1 VTSRHRPAKPKV
13 NFRKVI
19 ECEGIVSLSGQSPRS
34 FRFGPFEADRETGEL
49 RKDGRKLRLQ
59 EKPFRVLVAL
69 LEERGNLVS
78 RKALHERLWPGDTF
92 VDFENGLNTAISKLR
107 EVLGDSAKDH
117 RYIETLA
124 RRGYRFTSP
133 VEELGAPVAAQ
144 RRELDIQ
151 RRLIEPDTVV
161 VEIVGRIVAGPEC
174 QQIEWLISDLLSQD
188 EKKIVLDI
196 SGVSRI
202 DSTGVGIIVMCFGKM
217 KKAGGDLRVAG
228 ARGVVEDVL
237 KMTKVDS
244 IISLYPTTAAAVA
257 GVTGR
262 DKT

>member
-1 VTSRHRPAKPKV
+1 VVKSD
-13 NFRKVI
+13 
-19 ECEGIVSLSGQSPRS
+19 GIVAASVQSPHS
-34 FRFGPFEADRETGEL
+34 FRFGPFEADPETGEL
-49 RKDGRKLRLQ
+49 RKSGRRLRLQ
-59 EKPFRVLVAL
+59 EKPFQVLIAL
-69 LEERGNLVS
+69 LERRGNLIS

-124 RRGYRFTSP
+124 RRGYRFTAS
-133 VEELGAPVAAQ
+133 VEEVGGTAAVQ
-144 RRELDIQ
+144 HRELSIQ
-151 RRLIEPDTVV
+151 RRFIEPDNVV

-188 EKKIVLDI
+188 EKKIIFDI
-196 SGVSRI
+196 SGVSHI

-228 ARGVVEDVL
+228 ARGIVEEVL
-237 KMTKVDS
+237 KMTKVDR
-244 IISLYPTTAAAVA
+244 IISSYPTAAAAVEGVA
-257 GVTGR
+257 GPSKLSGA
-262 DKT
+262 

>member
-1 VTSRHRPAKPKV
+1 
-13 NFRKVI
+13 
-19 ECEGIVSLSGQSPRS
+19 VSHPGPFPHL
-34 FRFGPFEADRETGEL
+34 FRFGPFEADPKTGEL
-49 RKDGRKLRLQ
+49 RKSGRKLRLQ
-59 EKPFRVLVAL
+59 EKPFQVLVAL
-69 LEERGNLVS
+69 LEQRGNLVS
-78 RKALHERLWPGDTF
+78 RKVLHERLWPQDTF

-124 RRGYRFTSP
+124 RRGYRFTAP
-133 VEELGAPVAAQ
+133 VEELGAPVAVQ
-144 RRELDIQ
+144 QRELNIQ

-188 EKKIVLDI
+188 ERKIIFDI
-196 SGVSRI
+196 SGVSHI

-228 ARGVVEDVL
+228 ARGIVEEVL
-237 KMTKVDS
+237 KMTKVDR
-244 IISLYPTTAAAVA
+244 IISLYPTPAAAVA
-257 GVTGR
+257 GVTTLG
-262 DKT
+262 KA

>member
-1 VTSRHRPAKPKV
+1 
-13 NFRKVI
+13 VI
-19 ECEGIVSLSGQSPRS
+19 ECAAIVSHPGPFPRL
-34 FRFGPFEADRETGEL
+34 FRFGPFEANPETGEL
-49 RKDGRKLRLQ
+49 RKSGRKLRLQ
-59 EKPFRVLVAL
+59 EKPFQVLVAL
-69 LEERGNLVS
+69 LEQRGNLVS
-78 RKALHERLWPGDTF
+78 RKVLHERLWPEDTF

-133 VEELGAPVAAQ
+133 VEELGAPVVVQ
-144 RRELDIQ
+144 QRELNIQ

-174 QQIEWLISDLLSQD
+174 QQIEWLISDLLSRD
-188 EKKIVLDI
+188 DKKIIFDI
-196 SGVSRI
+196 SGVSSI

-228 ARGVVEDVL
+228 ARGIVEEVL
-237 KMTKVDS
+237 KMTKVDK
-244 IISLYPTTAAAVA
+244 IISLYSTAAAAVA
-257 GVTGR
+257 GVTGPG
-262 DKT
+262 KA

>member
-1 VTSRHRPAKPKV
+1 MVKSD
-13 NFRKVI
+13 
-19 ECEGIVSLSGQSPRS
+19 GIVAASVQSPHS
-34 FRFGPFEADRETGEL
+34 FRFGPFEADAETGEL
-49 RKDGRKLRLQ
+49 RKSGRRLRLQ
-59 EKPFRVLVAL
+59 EKPFQVLIAL
-69 LEERGNLVS
+69 LERRGNLIS

-124 RRGYRFTSP
+124 RRGYRFTAS
-133 VEELGAPVAAQ
+133 VEEVGGTAAVQ
-144 RRELDIQ
+144 QRELNIQ
-151 RRLIEPDTVV
+151 RRFVEPDNVV

-188 EKKIVLDI
+188 EKKIIFDI
-196 SGVSRI
+196 SGVSQI

-228 ARGVVEDVL
+228 ARGIVEEVL
-237 KMTKVDS
+237 KMTKVDR
-244 IISLYPTTAAAVA
+244 IISSYPNAAAAVEGVA
-257 GVTGR
+257 GQG
-262 DKT
+262 KLSGA